1 MRIKNIFLVSVFCL
15 FSGFFSP
22 VFAEEKGMTLGD
34 TLTLYFSE
42 LFPVVNQ
49 EANAVVV
56 KYSGISGRYAL
67 RSALQRG
74 IYYGMIPNTSTELD
88 PDRPMTDHAFALL
101 LKKHFG
107 LEIRSDLSPLT
118 LVDYQSFMSSVRM
131 SYSYQLIQELNKGVV
146 KGVENDKATQSTPE
160 GNRLSTADNYFVLD
174 SVYSILH
181 DNYLKS
187 KTINEKDLIYGATEW
202 LVNQLG
208 DQYTKFFR
216 PDASTDFQN
225 SLDGTIVGIW
235 VIIDVDAKGSL
246 LITDVIDHSPA
257 EKAGILPKDRIVGI
271 DGIPVTTE
279 DGIDDDILRLRGQE
293 GTMVSVNVLSGK
305 TTRTVTIL
313 REKIQI
319 KLVDTE
325 ELPNAFRI
333 TYGEVGFGTDKLIKE
348 ALYKFLQ
355 TGKRRLILDLRNNP
369 GGSMFETRNI
379 LNFFIQKGQPTM
391 ILRYPRVDTI
401 SYATENPLA
410 DWSKYEIVIL
420 VNHDS
425 ASAAEVIASTLR
437 EYFPKNSVI
446 IGETSYGKGTVQE
459 LVSFDDKSLL
469 KYTVAQW
476 VTPKNEISIN
486 GVGIVPDKIV
496 QFDIPTWKN
505 RKIDTQIFAAER
517 YVFDSHK

>member
-1 MRIKNIFLVSVFCL
+1 MRIKNIFLVPFLCL
-15 FSGFFSP
+15 LSFAVSP
-22 VFAEEKGMTLGD
+22 VFAEEKTMTLGD

-49 EANAVVV
+49 EVNAVVV
-56 KYSGISGRYAL
+56 KYSGISSRYAL
-67 RSALQRG
+67 RSSLQRG

-88 PDRPMTDHAFALL
+88 PDRPMTDRAFAML

-107 LEIRSDLSPLT
+107 LEIQSDFSPLT
-118 LVDYQSFMSSVRM
+118 LVDYQQFMASVRL

-146 KGVENDKATQSTPE
+146 KGVDTKTEKTETPE
-160 GNRLSTADNYFVLD
+160 GWRLSTADNFYVLN

-181 DNYLKS
+181 DNYIKS
-187 KTINEKDLIYGATEW
+187 QSINEKELIYGATEW

-225 SLDGTIVGIW
+225 SLDGTVVGIG
-235 VIIDVDAKGSL
+235 VIIDVDVKWSL
-246 LITDVIDHSPA
+246 LITDVIGHSPA
-257 EKAGILPKDRIVGI
+257 EKAGIVPKDRIVGI

-279 DGIDDDILRLRGQE
+279 DGIDDDIFRLRGQE
-293 GTMVSVNVLSGK
+293 GTTVKVNILSGK
-305 TTRTVTIL
+305 TTRTVTIV
-313 REKIQI
+313 REKIQV

-325 ELPNAFRI
+325 DLPNAFKI
-333 TYGEVGFGTDKLIKE
+333 TYGEVGFGTDKLIKD
-348 ALYKFLQ
+348 ALGKFLQ

-379 LNFFIQKGQPTM
+379 LNFFIQKGLPTM
-391 ILRYPRVDTI
+391 VLRYPHVETT

-459 LVSFDDKSLL
+459 LIAFDDNSLL

-486 GVGIVPDKIV
+486 GTGITPDKIV

-505 RKIDTQIFAAER
+505 KKIDTQIFAAER
-517 YVFDSHK
+517 YVFDVKK

>member
-1 MRIKNIFLVSVFCL
+1 M
-15 FSGFFSP
+15 
-22 VFAEEKGMTLGD
+22 
-34 TLTLYFSE
+34 
-42 LFPVVNQ
+42 
-49 EANAVVV
+49 
-56 KYSGISGRYAL
+56 
-67 RSALQRG
+67 
-74 IYYGMIPNTSTELD
+74 
-88 PDRPMTDHAFALL
+88 
-101 LKKHFG
+101 
-107 LEIRSDLSPLT
+107 
-118 LVDYQSFMSSVRM
+118 
-131 SYSYQLIQELNKGVV
+131 
-146 KGVENDKATQSTPE
+146 
-160 GNRLSTADNYFVLD
+160 
-174 SVYSILH
+174 
-181 DNYLKS
+181 
-187 KTINEKDLIYGATEW
+187 
-202 LVNQLG
+202 
-208 DQYTKFFR
+208 
-216 PDASTDFQN
+216 
-225 SLDGTIVGIW
+225 
-235 VIIDVDAKGSL
+235 
-246 LITDVIDHSPA
+246 
-257 EKAGILPKDRIVGI
+257 
-271 DGIPVTTE
+271 TTE

-379 LNFFIQKGQPTM
+379 LNFFIPKGQPTM

-401 SYATENPLA
+401 SYATENSLA
-410 DWSKYEIVIL
+410 DWSKYEIVIV

-505 RKIDTQIFAAER
+505 RKIDTQLFAAER
-517 YVFDSHK
+517 YVFDAHK

>member
-187 KTINEKDLIYGATEW
+187 KTINEKDLIYGATE
-202 LVNQLG
+202 
-208 DQYTKFFR
+208 
-216 PDASTDFQN
+216 
-225 SLDGTIVGIW
+225 
-235 VIIDVDAKGSL
+235 
-246 LITDVIDHSPA
+246 
-257 EKAGILPKDRIVGI
+257 
-271 DGIPVTTE
+271 
-279 DGIDDDILRLRGQE
+279 
-293 GTMVSVNVLSGK
+293 
-305 TTRTVTIL
+305 
-313 REKIQI
+313 
-319 KLVDTE
+319 
-325 ELPNAFRI
+325 
-333 TYGEVGFGTDKLIKE
+333 
-348 ALYKFLQ
+348 
-355 TGKRRLILDLRNNP
+355 
-369 GGSMFETRNI
+369 
-379 LNFFIQKGQPTM
+379 
-391 ILRYPRVDTI
+391 
-401 SYATENPLA
+401 
-410 DWSKYEIVIL
+410 
-420 VNHDS
+420 
-425 ASAAEVIASTLR
+425 
-437 EYFPKNSVI
+437 
-446 IGETSYGKGTVQE
+446 
-459 LVSFDDKSLL
+459 
-469 KYTVAQW
+469 
-476 VTPKNEISIN
+476 
-486 GVGIVPDKIV
+486 
-496 QFDIPTWKN
+496 
-505 RKIDTQIFAAER
+505 
-517 YVFDSHK
+517 